1 MSRERVIELARGEL
15 GNTELPAGS
24 NNTKYGAAYGLQG
37 QPWCL
42 IFLWWIF
49 REAGESAAFF
59 GGAKTASCGTLL
71 RWYKAQGQTV
81 PVSEVRPG
89 DIVILNFHGTQDTEH
104 CGLVT
109 CVYDS
114 DGWIRF
120 VDTIEGNTSKAGSQD
135 NGGMVC
141 EKTRYPSQIVG
152 VCRPKY
158 KEDGPSSGPSDH
170 LPPGEGKETG
180 DELPQSPA
188 ATAPSGGGRDDVT
201 GHWAEEAI
209 RWCMETGIMQGYEDG
224 TFKPD
229 KGLTRAELATVLK
242 RMEDKRTS

>member
-1 MSRERVIELARGEL
+1 MSIERVIELARADL
-15 GNTELPAGS
+15 GYTESPPNS

-37 QPWCL
+37 QPWCV
-42 IFLWWIF
+42 IFLWWLF
-49 REAGESAAFF
+49 RQAGESAAFF
-59 GGAKTASCGTLL
+59 SGAKTASCGTLL
-71 RWYKAQGQTV
+71 RWYREQGQTV
-81 PVSEVRPG
+81 PVSEVQPG
-89 DIVILNFHGTQDTEH
+89 DIVILNFHGTKDTEH

-114 DGWIRF
+114 DGGIRF

-141 EKTRYPSQIVG
+141 EKTRYPYQIIA

-170 LPPGEGKETG
+170 LPPGEGKETV
-180 DELPQSPA
+180 
-188 ATAPSGGGRDDVT
+188 DDVT

-209 RWCMETGIMQGYEDG
+209 RWCMETGLMQGYEDG
-224 TFKPD
+224 TFRPD
-229 KGLTRAELATVLK
+229 KGVTRAELATVMR
-242 RMEDKRTS
+242 RMLEKDGE